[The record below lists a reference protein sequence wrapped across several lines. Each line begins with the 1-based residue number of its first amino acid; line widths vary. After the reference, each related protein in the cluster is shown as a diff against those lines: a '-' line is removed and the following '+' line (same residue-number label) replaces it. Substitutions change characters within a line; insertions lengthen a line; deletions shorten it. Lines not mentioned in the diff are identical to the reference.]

1 MKYRLKSTDGI
12 TELEAARSE
21 AEYDVRFNLDGKEYH
36 VQYRAVSE
44 SRYRLVV
51 DGKALSA
58 FVARDDRGKHVFV
71 SGRTFLIQD
80 EEHASV
86 RRVRR
91 TGGPGVPGELTPP
104 MPSVVVR
111 IMVREGDR
119 VIEGQ
124 GLLVLSAMKM
134 ETTLKAPRDGVVEK
148 INTALGA
155 KVSPGDILV
164 EFEKEEI

>member
-1 MKYRLKSTDGI
+1 MRYRLKSTDGI
-12 TELEAARSE
+12 TELEAAKSG
-21 AEYDVRFNLDGKEYH
+21 AENDVRFNLDGKAYH

-44 SRYRLVV
+44 SQYHLVV
-51 DGKALSA
+51 DGKGISA
-58 FVARDDRGKHVFV
+58 FVARRNEGKQVFV

-80 EEHASV
+80 EEHTPA

-91 TGGPGVPGELTPP
+91 SGGLDAPGEVTPP

-111 IMVREGDR
+111 IMVQEGDR
-119 VIEGQ
+119 VKQGQ

-134 ETTLKAPRDGVVEK
+134 ETTLKAPRDGVVKK
-148 INTALGA
+148 INTALEA

-164 EFEKEEI
+164 EFEKEET